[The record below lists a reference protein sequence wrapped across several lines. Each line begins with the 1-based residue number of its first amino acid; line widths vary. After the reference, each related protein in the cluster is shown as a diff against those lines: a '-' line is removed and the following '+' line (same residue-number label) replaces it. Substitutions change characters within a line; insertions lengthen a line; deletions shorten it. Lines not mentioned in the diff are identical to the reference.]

1 VVAPEVIAGAVSPG
15 HVISTRAARMVAATL
30 GLLVAGFVMQLLVYG
45 HGGHTA
51 ISDLPRVF
59 LHRGVRPD
67 APPYLDKVVEYP
79 VGAGLLLY
87 LAALVSPTPFGVLV
101 VTALASSALCVA
113 ITVALERRVGQRAWR
128 WALGAPVM
136 LYAFQNWDVFA
147 VAAMLV
153 GVLAWERRR
162 DVVTGAALGL
172 GAAIKLFPGV
182 ALPPLAAR
190 RWAQGDRRGAVLSLG
205 AAGAVV
211 VALNL
216 PVSVA
221 NPAGWRWPF
230 AFQSARQATW
240 GSAEFWL
247 LRMVGAPVHGAT
259 GATLANALSFVALA
273 GGLGGLTVLAWRR
286 PLTAAGA
293 AGAAVAIFLLVN
305 KVYSPTYDLW
315 LVVFFALLP
324 VPRREW
330 LAFCAVDIAM
340 FATVYGYF
348 HWGVSGATVHLV
360 LPFLVATRSAVL
372 VLFVTRAVRDRGV
385 PAAVGVRPRDA
396 RVGEP
401 HPSRPAVLSPAR

>member
-1 VVAPEVIAGAVSPG
+1 VVAPVVIAGAVSPG

-30 GLLVAGFVMQLLVYG
+30 GLLVAGFVLQLLVYG

-273 GGLGGLTVLAWRR
+273 GG
-286 PLTAAGA
+286 
-293 AGAAVAIFLLVN
+293 
-305 KVYSPTYDLW
+305 S
-315 LVVFFALLP
+315 VVS
-324 VPRREW
+324 R
-330 LAFCAVDIAM
+330 C
-340 FATVYGYF
+340 
-348 HWGVSGATVHLV
+348 S
-360 LPFLVATRSAVL
+360 
-372 VLFVTRAVRDRGV
+372 RGV
-385 PAAVGVRPRDA
+385 DPSLPRA
-396 RVGEP
+396 RRAP
-401 HPSRPAVLSPAR
+401 RSRSSCS